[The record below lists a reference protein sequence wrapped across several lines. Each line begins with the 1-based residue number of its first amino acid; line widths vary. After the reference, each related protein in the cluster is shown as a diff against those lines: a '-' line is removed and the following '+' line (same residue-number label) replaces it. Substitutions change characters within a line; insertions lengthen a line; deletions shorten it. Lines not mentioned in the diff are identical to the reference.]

1 MYVSN
6 EQITYLTADCIANF
20 IDKRKLN
27 TLTKLVLT
35 ENFTSFTIFFTSK
48 TFFWW
53 IGFTFFK
60 ILRRRQL
67 LIHDS
72 KALLLCLFEIMHSA
86 QLPLSCFQFSA
97 FSKMW
102 QPTNIL
108 LLPEHRILQRKIKKK
123 RWLFIL
129 EDFSWYIS
137 IQKYSFLNSLVLI
150 PIK

>member
-1 MYVSN
+1 MPIS
-6 EQITYLTADCIANF
+6 LT
-20 IDKRKLN
+20 KKKLD
-27 TLTKLVLT
+27 TLTKLVL
-35 ENFTSFTIFFTSK
+35 FLLLFFLLVK
-48 TFFWW
+48 LFYWW
-53 IGFTFFK
+53 IGFTFLDIWFIQFFK